1 MTLEHLF
8 KNTLVAGLLTVPV
21 LTADAQIGINTTGA
35 APNKAAMLDL
45 SDLSRG
51 LLAPRM
57 LRAERI
63 AIPAAVPNSLLVYQ
77 TDDFGTAGTSELK
90 GFWYYD
96 TPAAA
101 WRRVGS
107 TGPAWQ
113 LGGNTGTNPASDYIG
128 TSDAQDLSFR
138 VNTAERARLM
148 GVAGSNQG
156 FLNVGVS
163 PGAAWTI
170 SPQERVEVAGATRVI
185 GAAAA
190 PNAGD
195 IQWNAAKNVHEG
207 YTDNVAPSASGWYQL
222 ENVFGTR
229 IQEQYIGSSSATCQ
243 YPTTNTS
250 VTTGPRT
257 WPIIDDA
264 SFPNANSV
272 GTLETPYSL
281 FWEDGRHQFLY
292 RAIDFANLSICP
304 FTDITHI
311 AFNCTNGVGQ
321 QVRNG
326 RVNTANTVTAALS
339 TFYLI
344 GLQNN
349 ANLAP
354 FNPVT
359 GWNIHAMTTPIQWQG
374 GSFNMVVE
382 FCFDNQDWTTNAGV
396 QSENTSFLSNYSL
409 YCDACGAPGGG
420 SFCGYVACGNPPT
433 GPAST
438 STGTLCTGWGWS
450 NGANGLQ
457 SAGGCEWNAATSLRT
472 CDGTF
477 QYIGAQGAFSKRP
490 LLALFAQ
497 NTGGAPALPRSNYI
511 VAQDGVMI
519 GSAAWATAG
528 AFPSQNF
535 KGPGTISAEKGVFAS
550 GILLSDHV
558 FDSYFDGQVKP
569 EDAAEGKQYQHMPI
583 GEMRNYVERER
594 HLPTMDG
601 RAKWNSEGQFSV
613 DQVTNQMWVTVE
625 AQALYIKELNERM
638 NALQQYLVEKRL
650 KEIGR

>member
-1 MTLEHLF
+1 MKLEHLF
-8 KNTLVAGLLTVPV
+8 KNTLIAGLLTVPV
-21 LTADAQIGINTTGA
+21 LTAEAQIGVNTTGA
-35 APNKAAMLDL
+35 APNKAALLDL
-45 SDLSRG
+45 SDATRG

-57 LRAERI
+57 LRAERT
-63 AIPAAVPNSLLVYQ
+63 AIGAPVPNSLLVYQ
-77 TDDFGTAGTSELK
+77 TDDFGTGATSELK

-96 TPAAA
+96 TPTAS

-107 TGPAWQ
+107 GDAWQ
-113 LGGNTGTNPASDYIG
+113 LGGNTGTNPATNFIG
-128 TSDAQDLSFR
+128 TTDAQDLSFR
-138 VNTAERARLM
+138 VNTGERARLM
-148 GVAGSNQG
+148 GAAGANQG
-156 FLNVGVS
+156 FFNVGVN
-163 PGAAWTI
+163 PGTWVPA
-170 SPQERVEVAGATRVI
+170 PQERMEVGGAMRII
-185 GAAAA
+185 GAATA

-195 IQWNAAKNVHEG
+195 IQWNAATNNHEG
-207 YTDNVAPSASGWYQL
+207 YTDNVAPSASGWYVL

-229 IQEQYIGSSSATCQ
+229 IQEQYIGSSSVTCQ

-264 SFPNANSV
+264 AFPNANSV

-292 RAIDFANLSICP
+292 RAQDFANLNICP

-311 AFNCTNGVGQ
+311 AFNCVNGVAQ
-321 QVRNG
+321 QIRNG
-326 RVNTANTVTAALS
+326 RVNTVNTLTAAMP
-339 TFYLI
+339 TFILV

-354 FNPVT
+354 FSPVG
-359 GWNIHAMTTPIQWQG
+359 GWNIHAMNATPIQWQG
-374 GSFNMVVE
+374 GSFNMMVE
-382 FCFDNQDWTTNAGV
+382 FCFDNQDWTTNAAV
-396 QSENTSFLSNYSL
+396 QSENTSYLSNYSL

-433 GPAST
+433 GPSST
-438 STGTLCTGWGWS
+438 SSGVLCTGWGWS

-457 SAGGCEWNAATSLRT
+457 SAGGCEWNATTSLRT

-497 NTGGAPALPRSNYI
+497 NTGGAPALPRSNYM

-519 GSAAWATAG
+519 GSAAWATGG
-528 AFPSQNF
+528 AYPNQNF
-535 KGPGTISAEKGVFAS
+535 KGPGTISAERGVFS
-550 GILLSDHV
+550 TGLLLSDHV
-558 FDSYFDGQVKP
+558 FDSYFDGQVSAA
-569 EDAAEGKQYQHMPI
+569 DAAQGKRYEHMPI
-583 GEMRNYVERER
+583 RQMANYVERER

-601 RAKWNSEGQFSV
+601 RDKWTADGQFSV

-625 AQALYIKELNERM
+625 AQSLYIKELNERM

-650 KEIGR
+650 KEIGKR